1 MFSEYSRK
9 EWTKRIKSEVSL
21 SCTLKIVCDD
31 EESVMFA
38 VTGNGMEETTFEAKF
53 RYDEL
58 LN

>member
-1 MFSEYSRK
+1 MNF
-9 EWTKRIKSEVSL
+9 
-21 SCTLKIVCDD
+21 LKIVCDD
-31 EESVMFA
+31 EALVMFA